1 MCFQLSLLTSSKIH
15 AIFFTFSIISSKT
28 NGTCCFRILNKLP
41 RPHIEILRPVRGM
54 KGHWNN
60 FLLFLLKSSAR
71 FLGSTPGVSQF
82 ALCICRVKMVV
93 PALVYMFLLI
103 FLFSVTSFSCVR
115 KRDLKGRGSDS
126 YIGKICRCF
135 SLMLVCSKDEI
146 KWLKFCVICV
156 LVADFCGHEGL
167 LVNIAKLGP

>member
-1 MCFQLSLLTSSKIH
+1 MCFQLSSLSSPKIH
-15 AIFFTFSIISSKT
+15 AIFFTFSIISSKR
-28 NGTCCFRILNKLP
+28 NGTCCFHVLNKLSIH
-41 RPHIEILRPVRGM
+41 HITILWPVRRM

-71 FLGSTPGVSQF
+71 LLGSTPGVSQF

-93 PALVYMFLLI
+93 LALVYMFLDI

-126 YIGKICRCF
+126 FIGNICRCF

-146 KWLKFCVICV
+146 EWLKFRVICV
-156 LVADFCGHEGL
+156 LVADFVVMRVC
-167 LVNIAKLGP
+167 